1 MPVTPTPPIV
11 EAHGVEKTYRRGRT
25 EVAALRGID
34 LSIEPGEV
42 LFVVGPSGGGKSTL
56 LNLVGGLDR
65 PDRGKIVVAGTDVS
79 VASERALDRFRRRH
93 LGFVFQFFNLLGTLT
108 ARDNVAVAL
117 AARRGCSWADAR
129 AEANRLLDELGLGA
143 RADHRPAELSGGE
156 QQRVAI
162 ARAVAG
168 EPALILA
175 DEPTGNIDSAA
186 TAAVMSLLVTLK
198 ETRGVTLLIV
208 THDYSLRRYAGRVL
222 EMVDGHLTASG

>member
-1 MPVTPTPPIV
+1 
-11 EAHGVEKTYRRGRT
+11 
-25 EVAALRGID
+25 
-34 LSIEPGEV
+34 
-42 LFVVGPSGGGKSTL
+42 
-56 LNLVGGLDR
+56 
-65 PDRGKIVVAGTDVS
+65 
-79 VASERALDRFRRRH
+79 
-93 LGFVFQFFNLLGTLT
+93 VFQFFNLLGTLT

-117 AARRGCSWADAR
+117 AARRGRSWADAR

-186 TAAVMSLLVTLK
+186 TAAVMSLLGALNA
-198 ETRGVTLLIV
+198 TRGVTLLIV